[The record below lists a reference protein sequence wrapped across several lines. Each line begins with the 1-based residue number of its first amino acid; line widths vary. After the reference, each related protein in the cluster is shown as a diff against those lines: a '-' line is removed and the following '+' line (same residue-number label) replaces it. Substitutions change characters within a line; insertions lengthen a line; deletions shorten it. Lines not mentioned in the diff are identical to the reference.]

1 MSLKDTMPLAN
12 LLGDDYIKNSP
23 QQYMITAVSSLIN
36 QAASDFSINFTRPL
50 DCSAGNWNVALV
62 DLNVW
67 NTLFNIST
75 RYGNRTFRWAVPTNG
90 AIDDT
95 PVVFTGTLLPGT
107 YNAPALIQAILDIM
121 TTANYVGAGVT
132 LPVVPDPNPD
142 NLTAAEVLILPN
154 IILSINQAQ
163 LTLNLQLGAVGFAF
177 DPSAGSVAGVPNSR
191 LYRNIG
197 AQPNVFYRF
206 PGTDPINSPYTNL
219 NWSVSAPFPN
229 QADIS
234 NGITSWQVRCSLVG
248 SSSQNGQASD
258 VLFNFVPAVA
268 PGGAFSVQPA
278 FPLKQQLNAKTIT
291 SVAFRITDQNGTV
304 LNLQEG
310 TDFANNGTTI
320 ALIVSRVG

>member
-1 MSLKDTMPLAN
+1 MPLEN
-12 LLGDDYIKNSP
+12 LLADDYIKNSP
-23 QQYMITAVSSLIN
+23 QQYMITAVSSLLN
-36 QAASDFSINFTRPL
+36 QSASDFSLNFTRPL
-50 DCSAGNWNVALV
+50 DCSAGNWNIAMV

-67 NTLFNIST
+67 NTLYNIST
-75 RYGNRTFRWAVPTNG
+75 RYGNRSFRWTVPTNKF
-90 AIDDT
+90 AT
-95 PVVFTGTLLPGT
+95 PTPNNAPVLFTGTLLPGT

-121 TTANYVGAGVT
+121 TSADYAGAGVN
-132 LPVVPDPNPD
+132 VGSVPSPNPD
-142 NLTAAEVLILPN
+142 NLTAVEAFIGSGIV
-154 IILSINQAQ
+154 LSINQSQ
-163 LTLNLQLGAVGFAF
+163 LTLNLQLGSIGFAF
-177 DPSAGSVAGVPNSR
+177 DPTAGGVSR

-197 AQPNVFYRF
+197 AQQNVFYRF
-206 PGTDPINSPYTNL
+206 PGTTTINVPVGYSNL

-248 SSSQNGQASD
+248 SSYQNGAASN

-278 FPLKQQLNAKTIT
+278 FPLKQQLNAKNIT
-291 SVAFRITDQNGTV
+291 SVSFNITDQNGQT